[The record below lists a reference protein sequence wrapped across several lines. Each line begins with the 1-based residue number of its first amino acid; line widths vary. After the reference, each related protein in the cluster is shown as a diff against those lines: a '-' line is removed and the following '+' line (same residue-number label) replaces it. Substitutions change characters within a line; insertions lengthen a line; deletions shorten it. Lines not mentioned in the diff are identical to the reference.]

1 MRKAVIV
8 AFVIVGLWSVSQLLV
23 VIFTCSPIEKF
34 WNSDLPGTCIPNL
47 PFWYINAAGNIV
59 TDIIVFLLPLPSLTR
74 LNLRKGQKLGLIGVF
89 SLGFFVRTNRPG
101 HKVSEVFANQFYSDL
116 RHFRHSHPISE
127 AQY

>member
-59 TDIIVFLLPLPSLTR
+59 TDVIVFILPLPSLSR

-101 HKVSEVFANQFYSDL
+101 HKIGEVFANQSL
-116 RHFRHSHPISE
+116 RLAPFPSFASSI
-127 AQY
+127 